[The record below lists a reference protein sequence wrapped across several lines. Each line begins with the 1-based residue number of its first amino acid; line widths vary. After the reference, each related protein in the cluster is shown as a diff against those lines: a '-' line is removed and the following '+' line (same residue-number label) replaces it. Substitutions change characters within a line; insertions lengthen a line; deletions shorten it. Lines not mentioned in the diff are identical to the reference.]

1 MSNFALKYKSQQKDY
16 ISNLTQ
22 ILLMNDNV
30 RGLNGILVQYA

>member
-1 MSNFALKYKSQQKDY
+1 MSNFALKYKSQQKDC

>member
-1 MSNFALKYKSQQKDY
+1 MSDFALKYKSQQKDY